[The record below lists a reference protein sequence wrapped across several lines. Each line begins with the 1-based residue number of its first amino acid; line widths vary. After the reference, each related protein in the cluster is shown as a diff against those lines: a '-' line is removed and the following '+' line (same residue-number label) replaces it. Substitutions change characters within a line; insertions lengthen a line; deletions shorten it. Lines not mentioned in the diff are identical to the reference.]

1 MLSVKVSASRGNR
14 KVPSLGAATENLDRR
29 MDSLIEAYQGVFAG
43 TTIATLGFAMATAG
57 LERPKLLGMDVV
69 EQPAR
74 GMVRFPGGL
83 LADCNRGP
91 WNHRRSVP
99 GGDFDHA

>member
-1 MLSVKVSASRGNR
+1 MPLRKSVCKQGDRKVSSPG
-14 KVPSLGAATENLDRR
+14 VATENLDRR
-29 MDSLIEAYQGVFAG
+29 MSSLIEAYQDVFAG

-74 GMVRFPGGL
+74 GMVPIPGRAACGLQPRYLELSKERPRRRF
-83 LADCNRGP
+83 
-91 WNHRRSVP
+91 
-99 GGDFDHA
+99 

>member
-1 MLSVKVSASRGNR
+1 MLFVKVSASKGDR
-14 KVPSLGAATENLDRR
+14 KAPSLGAATENLDRR

-43 TTIATLGFAMATAG
+43 TTIATLRLAMATAG

-74 GMVRFPGGL
+74 GMVPIPGRAACGLQPRSMELSKERPRRRF
-83 LADCNRGP
+83 
-91 WNHRRSVP
+91 
-99 GGDFDHA
+99 